1 MDFGLKKGEKVKI
14 NVGGGKK
21 EQKAGQS
28 TGNSKYIL
36 NDSAL
41 STSTLEAH
49 PLIKLRRLLRRMIG
63 QILTLGH
70 LASLLIKILV
80 TKDQPT
86 LIFLILIELMSI
98 LFALL

>member
-36 NDSAL
+36 NNSAL
-41 STSTLEAH
+41 STSTSEAH
-49 PLIKLRRLLRRMIG
+49 PPTKLRRLHRKMIG
-63 QILTLGH
+63 QILTSGH
-70 LASLLIKILV
+70 PTSLLTKILV
-80 TKDQPT
+80 TKDQQT
-86 LIFLILIELMSI
+86 LIFLILTELMSK